1 MMKHQWLYLS
11 LFLVGV
17 AIIAVIAF
25 SINGCQETQERNVDP
40 SDVPELPLGNAMKS
54 DFRDFT
60 RAQFDSACKAE
71 AIPNQFR
78 TWMSSSV
85 KDFETR
91 ETKTTYMLY
100 RAQTK
105 TTYILRLDL
114 TKEDTVFV
122 WEKRM
127 KIIKKDF

>member
-1 MMKHQWLYLS
+1 
-11 LFLVGV
+11 
-17 AIIAVIAF
+17 
-25 SINGCQETQERNVDP
+25 
-40 SDVPELPLGNAMKS
+40 
-54 DFRDFT
+54 
-60 RAQFDSACKAE
+60 
-71 AIPNQFR
+71 
-78 TWMSSSV
+78 V